1 MNVHP
6 PKLDKLNKNLQQTI
20 ETNLLSEYRTTIENT
35 VNQLGIELIDY
46 ATALLQITHPDL
58 LQDATAE
65 EEQRPVE
72 KPKLSQQF
80 RHVRYRLD
88 VGSCHGIC
96 ADEILAV
103 LIEESGVD
111 KQRVGRLEI
120 REHYSLVD
128 LPEGMPAD
136 IFQLLSEATLKGQRF
151 NIKRIKPNRKN
162 PRGFKPQPRSV

>member
-6 PKLDKLNKNLQQTI
+6 PKLDKLNTHLQHTI
-20 ETNLLSEYRTTIENT
+20 EKNQLSEYRTVVENT
-35 VNQLGIELIDY
+35 VNQLGVELIDY
-46 ATALLQITHPDL
+46 AAALLQITHPHL
-58 LQDATAE
+58 LQATAVE
-65 EEQRPVE
+65 DQPASAE
-72 KPKLSQQF
+72 KPKPPLQF

-88 VGSCHGIC
+88 VGNTHGIS
-96 ADEILAV
+96 AEEILAV

-111 KQRVGRLEI
+111 KQRIGRLEI

-136 IFQLLSEATLKGQRF
+136 IFQLLSEATVNGQRF

-162 PRGFKPQPRSV
+162 SRGPARPQQRA